1 MPAVRTSGKCK
12 LLSLAGR
19 TDQTGQS
26 LIPWGPLRGFVLC
39 VTICQMCPMW
49 KSSLCV
55 PRVPLIFRTCGRKM
69 RSQPRGQSV
78 SSDMFWLC
86 SCAVHI
92 FVPCLEDLSC
102 ALSRCKTPTEPCDI
116 ASFSSFRTIYT
127 YVYVYS
133 ILYII
138 YYYINICIGPY
149 SHTIFQD
156 ESDDS
161 RGLYSDKIHIAVLLR
176 TEWLTSTFSSF
187 QYFSVLFIAV
197 LTKPHA
203 VMKPSLVNL

>member
-69 RSQPRGQSV
+69 RSQPRGSICQ
-78 SSDMFWLC
+78 FWHVLTVC
-86 SCAVHI
+86 SYAVHI

-127 YVYVYS
+127 Y
-133 ILYII
+133 II

-149 SHTIFQD
+149 SHFQD

-187 QYFSVLFIAV
+187 QYCS
-197 LTKPHA
+197 
-203 VMKPSLVNL
+203 